1 MMPVGS
7 PFLRTCP
14 VGIGIKL
21 IGKGFFLRLGCLVFL
36 RFAGT
41 LEPVGYNQ
49 GGEYRAWYGFIVLAL
64 ATDGFCRAVGQWPLQ
79 GGLEL

>member
-7 PFLRTCP
+7 PFLELARSGLESSYYERDFRKVSGP
-14 VGIGIKL
+14 WS
-21 IGKGFFLRLGCLVFL
+21 RL
-36 RFAGT
+36 AIT
-41 LEPVGYNQ
+41 K
-49 GGEYRAWYGFIVLAL
+49 GEYGALYGFIVLAL